1 MAGSSCVRIGK
12 SLPVGSMTHANTL
25 GDLRSA
31 PASVAPATSR
41 LCIFLAVLLGLG
53 IALSLGRITYL
64 QVITFHP
71 LPHLDEWRTLILF
84 SRVEQ
89 NSDAWSL
96 LLVPHAEHRPFLPR
110 LIFLLDSRL
119 AHGTGALSL
128 AAIDFLLLGIVPMWS
143 FLLGGGADR
152 NERVRLTS
160 PAILILCI
168 AALLLSGHQLSNFV
182 RGFQVAMF
190 MVYFFAILSFA
201 AFACAFRPAVD
212 GRAAQSLPLVLL

>member
-1 MAGSSCVRIGK
+1 
-12 SLPVGSMTHANTL
+12 
-25 GDLRSA
+25 
-31 PASVAPATSR
+31 
-41 LCIFLAVLLGLG
+41 
-53 IALSLGRITYL
+53 
-64 QVITFHP
+64 
-71 LPHLDEWRTLILF
+71 
-84 SRVEQ
+84 
-89 NSDAWSL
+89 WSL

-128 AAIDFLLLGIVPMWS
+128 AAIDFLLLGIVAMWS
-143 FLLGGGADR
+143 FLLAGGADR

-212 GRAAQSLPLVLL
+212 GRAAQSLPLVLLSCFFGVCAAFSVGNGLIVLPI